1 MSGSTA
7 RRAAITAATAYVH
20 GTPLDYK
27 ETPAT
32 SVFGA
37 NVFSLTTMSAQLPK
51 DIYRSVKRTVE
62 TGSTLEPRVA
72 DVVASAMKAWAL
84 DKGATH
90 YAHVFYP
97 LTGSSAEKHDSFLS
111 PDGEGGA
118 ITEFA
123 GKTLV
128 QGEPDASSFPNGGI
142 RSTQEA
148 RGYTAWDVTSPA
160 YLLET
165 ANGVTLCIP

>member
-1 MSGSTA
+1 MKKT
-7 RRAAITAATAYVH
+7 I
-20 GTPLDYK
+20 
-27 ETPAT
+27 
-32 SVFGA
+32 
-37 NVFSLTTMSAQLPK
+37 
-51 DIYRSVKRTVE
+51 E
-62 TGSTLEPRVA
+62 TGAALDPRVA
-72 DVVASAMKAWAL
+72 DVVAAAMKAWAL
-84 DKGATH
+84 SKGATH

-97 LTGSSAEKHDSFLS
+97 LTGLSAAKQDSFLS

-142 RSTQEA
+142 RATIEA

-160 YLLET
+160 YLMET
-165 ANGVTLCIP
+165 DQRHHAVHPDRVRVVDR